1 MVSWRSRRPAARW
14 MLTYVEQAH
23 DVAVGAAHTLTGA
36 QMTLNP
42 PGATPPSVAATVGPR
57 APATGAGGRDAVAP

>member
-1 MVSWRSRRPAARW
+1 